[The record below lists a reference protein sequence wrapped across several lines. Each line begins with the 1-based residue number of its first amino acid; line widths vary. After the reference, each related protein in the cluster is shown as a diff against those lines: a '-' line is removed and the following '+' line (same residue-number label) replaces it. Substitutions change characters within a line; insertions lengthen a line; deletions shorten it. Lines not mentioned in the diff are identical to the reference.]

1 VAENPA
7 NHQNDSDWEM
17 KRWQAPSGACYLLCL
32 RISQSCLLV
41 KLIVCP
47 LDFEDV
53 QFGLTEGAYGGIASQ
68 SGQKDSLERTW
79 KLVFGTY

>member
-1 VAENPA
+1 MAGSE
-7 NHQNDSDWEM
+7 W
-17 KRWQAPSGACYLLCL
+17 GLLFIMFAD
-32 RISQSCLLV
+32 ISELSLG
-41 KLIVCP
+41 KIIVCP

-68 SGQKDSLERTW
+68 SGPKDSLERTW